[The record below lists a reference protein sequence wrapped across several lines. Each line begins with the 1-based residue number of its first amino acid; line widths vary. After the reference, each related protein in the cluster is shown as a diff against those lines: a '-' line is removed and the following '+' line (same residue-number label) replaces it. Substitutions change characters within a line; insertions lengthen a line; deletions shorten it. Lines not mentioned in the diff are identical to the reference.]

1 MVSSGLVTGVAVG
14 AVTITAMS
22 EGQSGSAT
30 VTVTAPSIDSTPLYT
45 LGNGTNYYAA
55 PSGSDANPCTAAAP
69 CYTMQRVAQLL
80 QPGDNAHFAPGNYT
94 WSYSGNKVSVSGTA
108 TAPIS
113 YISDTKWGAKIFGS
127 GCAPIWNSGA
137 YVQIINFDVTGN
149 CSEGIS
155 VNGNYDK
162 VLGNR
167 VHDLPG
173 TGGYAGIHADCCD
186 YTIVGIEIIGNVV
199 DNIAMGT
206 GSNLIHGIY
215 ASGPSSVIMNN
226 IVTRVS
232 AACITHYHGSTSSV
246 VSNNVVANCKYG
258 IQIAADGAI
267 TSDDY
272 TTVNNNIVIGNGRGI
287 YEFPTAGPHNVYNNN
302 IVYNNATDFDLCC
315 GGTQAGTI
323 ALTAAQFSALFVNY
337 TGDMQGDYHL
347 RPGAVAI
354 DAGITR
360 CATGIS
366 VCVPTLDYDG
376 RLRPRGT
383 APDIGAFEY

>member
-1 MVSSGLVTGVAVG
+1 
-14 AVTITAMS
+14 
-22 EGQSGSAT
+22 
-30 VTVTAPSIDSTPLYT
+30 
-45 LGNGTNYYAA
+45 
-55 PSGSDANPCTAAAP
+55 
-69 CYTMQRVAQLL
+69 
-80 QPGDNAHFAPGNYT
+80 
-94 WSYSGNKVSVSGTA
+94 
-108 TAPIS
+108 
-113 YISDTKWGAKIFGS
+113 
-127 GCAPIWNSGA
+127 
-137 YVQIINFDVTGN
+137 
-149 CSEGIS
+149 
-155 VNGNYDK
+155 
-162 VLGNR
+162 
-167 VHDLPG
+167 
-173 TGGYAGIHADCCD
+173 
-186 YTIVGIEIIGNVV
+186 
-199 DNIAMGT
+199 
-206 GSNLIHGIY
+206 
-215 ASGPSSVIMNN
+215 MNN

-232 AACITHYHGSTSSV
+232 AACITHYHGSTRSV

-287 YEFPTAGPHNVYNNN
+287 YEFPAAGPHNVYNNN

-376 RLRPRGT
+376 RLRPRG
-383 APDIGAFEY
+383 AAYDIGAFEY